1 MPSQVALRAARSRT
15 GGGQVF
21 IDLMTITH
29 PTLSNPIRL
38 VNNTKD
44 VVSRGHTFIRSA
56 FNFTPPAQ
64 VEDGEPTA
72 TIEIENVS
80 RVIEEVLAGL
90 TSEPTFTGETVLAS
104 SPDSVQWG
112 PWVLPLSSAE
122 LTQNSIRLTLG
133 FANPLLM
140 RMYPNARYNSAD
152 FPGLSA
158 LD

>member
-21 IDLMTITH
+21 LDLMTITH
-29 PTLSNPIRL
+29 PTLGTPIRL

-44 VVSRGHTFIRSA
+44 IVSRGNTFTRSA

-72 TIEIENVS
+72 SIEIENVS
-80 RVIEEVLAGL
+80 RIIEEVLAGL
-90 TSEPTFTGETVLAS
+90 TSEPTFTGEVVLAS
-104 SPDSVQWG
+104 SPDTVQLG
-112 PWVLPLSSAE
+112 PFVLPLSSAE

-140 RMYPNARYNSAD
+140 RVFPNVRYNSGD
-152 FPGLSA
+152 FPGLST